1 MAQFLLVLAGKAGF
15 TIGSISLGGL
25 VGQGDSLAEIPV
37 GELVLFDL
45 KNLPLVV
52 EILHL

>member
-1 MAQFLLVLAGKAGF
+1 MAQFLLVLAEKAGF

-25 VGQGDSLAEIPV
+25 VGQGDSLTEIPV
-37 GELVLFDL
+37 GEVVLFDL
-45 KNLPLVV
+45 KDLPLVV